1 MFCFINDVC
10 MVEGPKINNNHE
22 KFCITLAKIHFTD
35 TICYITHKTFQS
47 LAADDVDQQKS
58 HVTDFK
64 ASY

>member
-1 MFCFINDVC
+1 

-22 KFCITLAKIHFTD
+22 TFCITLAKIHFTD
-35 TICYITHKTFQS
+35 TICYLTHKSSRALNFSLSFQS

-64 ASY
+64 A